1 MKCWKCG
8 ADLMDGQRFCGQCGA
23 DQWERPRQSYEPPPS
38 SGPSGTQWS
47 PPQAGPQGGASILFK
62 LFGLGCALCYGVPAA
77 GNFLS
82 ILSVLL
88 NLATGGW
95 WHMGLLYTP
104 LNLLRHLLL
113 FSLAALACAASLLIA
128 LRRTPQNADG
138 LFLCFAGGAVLRSLV
153 NLLMTALVSAV
164 GGYHIGRDLYS
175 ILGRLV
181 LALLATGVLA
191 LITVLNGE
199 PAPLLHRSPA
209 ELNASLRSAFAAA
222 QDLAAGL
229 GNRSRDTSARTA
241 SYSVYAPL
249 KTNRSLVAYI
259 LLNILTCGFYGWYF
273 LYKLAQ
279 DINTTCEGD
288 GRRTP
293 GLAAFLLLSLVTCGF
308 YSIYWYYCVGDRLA
322 VNAPRYGLTFQEN
335 GTTVLLWYL
344 VGFLL
349 CGIGPLVALYF
360 IIKNTNILCSAYNRY
375 NNL

>member
-1 MKCWKCG
+1 M
-8 ADLMDGQRFCGQCGA
+8 
-23 DQWERPRQSYEPPPS
+23 
-38 SGPSGTQWS
+38 
-47 PPQAGPQGGASILFK
+47 
-62 LFGLGCALCYGVPAA
+62 
-77 GNFLS
+77 
-82 ILSVLL
+82 
-88 NLATGGW
+88 
-95 WHMGLLYTP
+95 
-104 LNLLRHLLL
+104 
-113 FSLAALACAASLLIA
+113 
-128 LRRTPQNADG
+128 
-138 LFLCFAGGAVLRSLV
+138 
-153 NLLMTALVSAV
+153 
-164 GGYHIGRDLYS
+164 
-175 ILGRLV
+175 
-181 LALLATGVLA
+181 
-191 LITVLNGE
+191 
-199 PAPLLHRSPA
+199 
-209 ELNASLRSAFAAA
+209 
-222 QDLAAGL
+222 
-229 GNRSRDTSARTA
+229 
-241 SYSVYAPL
+241 
-249 KTNRSLVAYI
+249 AYI